1 MGITRSIRKFEQE
14 FDLRAERFICK
25 HPLLDFFSFCGDA
38 NIYFDLCL
46 YQHNDHCSADCV
58 AAWLPVTFI

>member
-25 HPLLDFFSFCGDA
+25 HPLFWISFRFVGMP
-38 NIYFDLCL
+38 IFILI
-46 YQHNDHCSADCV
+46 CV
-58 AAWLPVTFI
+58 CISTTIIALPIAWLLGFL

>member
-25 HPLLDFFSFCGDA
+25 HPLVGFLFVFVGMPIF
-38 NIYFDLCL
+38 ILI
-46 YQHNDHCSADCV
+46 CV
-58 AAWLPVTFI
+58 CISTTIIALPIAWLLGFL

>member
-25 HPLLDFFSFCGDA
+25 HLLFGFLFVFVGMP
-38 NIYFDLCL
+38 IFILI
-46 YQHNDHCSADCV
+46 CV
-58 AAWLPVTFI
+58 CISTTIIALPIAWLLGFL

>member
-25 HPLLDFFSFCGDA
+25 HPLFGFLFVFVVMPIFILICVC
-38 NIYFDLCL
+38 I
-46 YQHNDHCSADCV
+46 SATII
-58 AAWLPVTFI
+58 ALPIAWLLGFL

>member
-25 HPLLDFFSFCGDA
+25 HPFFGFLFVFVGMP
-38 NIYFDLCL
+38 IFILI
-46 YQHNDHCSADCV
+46 CV
-58 AAWLPVTFI
+58 CISTTIIALPIAWLLGFL